1 MLTILALVAGLVC
14 LVGGAEFL
22 VKGAAAV
29 ATRLGIEPVIIGL
42 TVVAFGTSAPE
53 LAVSV
58 SSGLSGNSDVALG
71 NVVGSNIVN
80 ILLILGASAIVG
92 GLAVTQRIIRI
103 DVPLL
108 VVVSVAALL
117 MSLDNRVGRIDGVI
131 LFAGIVIYTGWLI
144 RASRRE
150 NTHVVEEYQSAI
162 DTVEGAAVEKP
173 IVVQLG
179 YVAVGLVTLVIGSQ
193 FLVNSATDIATEL
206 GVSELV
212 IGLTVVAIGTSLP
225 EFATSM
231 LAAFRGQRD
240 IAVGNVVGSNL
251 FNLMCVLGLTGIV
264 SPDGVTVSD
273 TSLRLDFPVMLAAT
287 VVLIPIFWSGFQIK
301 RWEGFVLVA
310 FYAVYVVYL
319 IVDAN
324 DSDAADVIGPA
335 ALIVAPLVLMTFAV
349 TGYQGWRRHRAGL
362 ASGGR

>member
-1 MLTILALVAGLVC
+1 MSVWTIVALIIGLAC

-58 SSGLSGNSDVALG
+58 SSGLSGNSDVAFG

-92 GLAVTQRIIRI
+92 GLAVTQRIIRL

-108 VVVSVAALL
+108 IVVSVVALL
-117 MSLDNRVGRIDGVI
+117 MSLDNNVGRIDGVI
-131 LFAGIVIYTGWLI
+131 LFAGIVAYTGWLI

-150 NTHVVEEYQSAI
+150 GGDVVDEYQP
-162 DTVEGAAVEKP
+162 VAVQ
-173 IVVQLG
+173 VG
-179 YVAVGLVTLVIGSQ
+179 YVLVGLVTLVIGSQ
-193 FLVNSATDIATEL
+193 LLVNSATDIATEL

-251 FNLMCVLGLTGIV
+251 
-264 SPDGVTVSD
+264 SPWA
-273 TSLRLDFPVMLAAT
+273 TSSART
-287 VVLIPIFWSGFQIK
+287 S
-301 RWEGFVLVA
+301 
-310 FYAVYVVYL
+310 
-319 IVDAN
+319 
-324 DSDAADVIGPA
+324 S
-335 ALIVAPLVLMTFAV
+335 T
-349 TGYQGWRRHRAGL
+349 
-362 ASGGR
+362 

>member
-1 MLTILALVAGLVC
+1 MSVWTIVALIIGLAC

-58 SSGLSGNSDVALG
+58 SSGLSGNSDVAFG

-92 GLAVTQRIIRI
+92 GLAVTQRIIRL

-108 VVVSVAALL
+108 IVVSVVALL
-117 MSLDNRVGRIDGVI
+117 MSLDNKVGRIDGVI
-131 LFAGIVIYTGWLI
+131 LFAGIVAYTGWLI

-150 NTHVVEEYQSAI
+150 GGDVVDEYQEAI
-162 DTVEGAAVEKP
+162 ETVEGAAVDQP
-173 IVVQLG
+173 VAVQVG
-179 YVAVGLVTLVIGSQ
+179 YVLVGLVTLVIGSQ
-193 FLVNSATDIATEL
+193 LLVNSATDIATEL

-251 FNLMCVLGLTGIV
+251 FNLMSVLGLTSIV
-264 SPDGVTVSD
+264 SPDGVNVSD
-273 TSLRLDFPVMLAAT
+273 ASLRLDFPVMLAAT
-287 VVLIPIFWSGFQIK
+287 IVLIPIFWNGFEIK

-310 FYAVYVVYL
+310 FYVLYVVYL

-324 DSDAADVIGPA
+324 DSDAADVIAPA

-349 TGYQGWRRHRAGL
+349 TGFQGWRRHRASL
-362 ASGGR
+362 ER